1 MAVLQSGSRS
11 MCMKDQCTKL
21 SFPFGGMS
29 FAISASIMGAG
40 SGRGSCCI
48 GNFQKKR
55 PRCGPLRAQ
64 KNPTLVEDV
73 LIKRVADKSRIL
85 SRKDGERGRKS
96 REDCS
101 SGGKPQ
107 RKEVVE
113 ESGGGLVKRLQPR
126 LATTL
131 FGRRAQ

>member
-11 MCMKDQCTKL
+11 MCMKYQCTKL

-29 FAISASIMGAG
+29 FAISVSVMGAG
-40 SGRGSCCI
+40 SGRGSSCI

-85 SRKDGERGRKS
+85 SLKDGERGRKS
-96 REDCS
+96 REDAS
-101 SGGKPQ
+101 LGEN
-107 RKEVVE
+107 RK
-113 ESGGGLVKRLQPR
+113 
-126 LATTL
+126 
-131 FGRRAQ
+131 

>member
-11 MCMKDQCTKL
+11 MCMKYQCTKL

-29 FAISASIMGAG
+29 FAISASVMGGGFGAG
-40 SGRGSCCI
+40 IVLHRE
-48 GNFQKKR
+48 FPKEKT
-55 PRCGPLRAQ
+55 PLRSVARA
-64 KNPTLVEDV
+64 KEPDAY
-73 LIKRVADKSRIL
+73 RRRADKARRRQVTDLEPEGRRTGAEESRGL
-85 SRKDGERGRKS
+85 FF
-96 REDCS
+96 
-101 SGGKPQ
+101 GGKPQ

>member
-11 MCMKDQCTKL
+11 MCMKYQCTKL
-21 SFPFGGMS
+21 SFPFGGIS
-29 FAISASIMGAG
+29 FAISASVMGAG

-101 SGGKPQ
+101 SGEN
-107 RKEVVE
+107 RKERRW
-113 ESGGGLVKRLQPR
+113 SNS
-126 LATTL
+126 LA
-131 FGRRAQ
+131 AA